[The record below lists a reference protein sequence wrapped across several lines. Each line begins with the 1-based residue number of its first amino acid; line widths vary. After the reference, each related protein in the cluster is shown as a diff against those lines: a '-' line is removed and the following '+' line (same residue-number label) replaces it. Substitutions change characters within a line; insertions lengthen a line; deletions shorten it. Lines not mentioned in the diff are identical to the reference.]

1 MGPLDSHGCGVHQ
14 TVQTSPGDDGTLM
27 TRKKQKSSKIVALN
41 AQNMLFFLV
50 FLLLLFFSL
59 LFVVIFIVI
68 SVVVIFVVVVIVVV
82 VVVVVLVVVLQLTR
96 CRKRGCARCNNSST
110 D

>member
-41 AQNMLFFLV
+41 AQNMLFFLL
-50 FLLLLFFSL
+50 FLLLLFLSLFLLL
-59 LFVVIFIVI
+59 LFLLLFNVF
-68 SVVVIFVVVVIVVV
+68 FFYG
-82 VVVVVLVVVLQLTR
+82 
-96 CRKRGCARCNNSST
+96 CRGCGCSCSGPPTNSLSET
-110 D
+110 